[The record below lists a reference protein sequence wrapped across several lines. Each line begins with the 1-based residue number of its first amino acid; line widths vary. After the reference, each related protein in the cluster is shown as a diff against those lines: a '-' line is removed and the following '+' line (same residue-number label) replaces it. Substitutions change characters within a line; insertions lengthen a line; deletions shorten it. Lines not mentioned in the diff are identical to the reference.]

1 MSADIVSAKLL
12 YFSPPPDGS
21 RPYFTINADPATGER
36 GRNWAP
42 EEHTVPIENVRGKE
56 HNYTLDTAGFQFVKK
71 PAKHTQFVDEDDIRA
86 QYYPESVALL
96 KGVTGASRVVLF
108 DHSQCHLIIR
118 VCVVLTFHKAVRRHM
133 PGASETDESKRQ
145 PVTQVHVDQTPG
157 SATARVY
164 RHLPSSEAESL
175 VKKRFQIINIWRPIA
190 HPSIDYPLA
199 LCDFRSVDP
208 ERDLVPVALIYP
220 DREGETFGVRYNEA
234 QRWKYQREM
243 GVDEAVLIKW
253 QVSVSS
259 LCQSDSSW
267 ECVTHVFICSYDSSK
282 DKDVAVFTPH
292 TGFRDPSAPRDAP
305 LRESVEV
312 RALVF
317 YD

>member
-108 DHSQCHLIIR
+108 DH
-118 VCVVLTFHKAVRRHM
+118 TVRRHM

-145 PVTQVHVDQTPG
+145 PVTQVHVDQTPD

-175 VKKRFQIINIWRPIA
+175 VKKRFQIINLWRPIA

-243 GVDEAVLIKW
+243 GVDEAVLIK
-253 QVSVSS
+253 
-259 LCQSDSSW
+259 C
-267 ECVTHVFICSYDSSK
+267 YDSSK